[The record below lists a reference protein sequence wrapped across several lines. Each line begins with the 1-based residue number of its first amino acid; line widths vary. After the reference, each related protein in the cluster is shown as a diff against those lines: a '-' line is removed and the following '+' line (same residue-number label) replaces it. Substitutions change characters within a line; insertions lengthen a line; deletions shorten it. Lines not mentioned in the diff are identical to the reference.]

1 MTATSEGISTPKGRG
16 RPGLRYLPAVDGMRA
31 LAVAAVVAYH
41 AGFGWARAGF
51 LGVDVFFVV
60 SGFLITS
67 LLLADRRRT
76 GGIGF
81 REFWRRRALR
91 LLPALFVL
99 LAVCAIAVPI
109 IASDQASRL
118 HGDLLGAVGY
128 FTNWRLI
135 FQHQSYFQA
144 IGRPPILQHLWSLAI
159 EEQFYLLW
167 PLILFGLLIW
177 RRSGRRV
184 VGPILLGIAGST
196 LLMALLYHP
205 ATDPSRVYYGTD
217 TRVETLLVG
226 AALACLWVPDRLA
239 GEVPPR
245 ARLLIEGI
253 GTAALI
259 GLAAIM
265 WSSNQFD
272 SFLYRGGF
280 LLVAVLTALA
290 IAVASHPAAHRFQAV
305 LGCGVLVW
313 IGRRSYGIYLW
324 HWPIFM
330 VTRPGIDIALTGLPL
345 QALRVGLTL
354 GVAELSYRFI
364 ERPARNGA
372 LGRMWS
378 ELRTLPSR
386 LTLPSGRTALLA
398 GGIIAGVAA
407 LVVGVVVPHQAPLPP
422 SFLSHVASAEAPP
435 PTSTAPTTVAT
446 TPSADP
452 DSRDVPAIGL
462 RGPSTSTSTPTSSPT
477 TTAPPPPVV
486 VTAIGDSVMLEA
498 LPALHQH
505 IPNLYANAAI
515 SRQFG
520 AAVPLVA
527 QLAAAG
533 QLGNDLI
540 IHLGTNGRIIGNDIR
555 AIMTAATPTR
565 KVIFVNVKASRPWES
580 SDNNTLRTVTAQ
592 YPNAVLVDW
601 HSFGDAHPLMFWSD
615 GIHLKPQFIDT
626 YASLIAAAVA

>member
-1 MTATSEGISTPKGRG
+1 MTATRERISTPKGRG

-31 LAVAAVVAYH
+31 LAVAAVIAYH

-67 LLLADRRRT
+67 LLLADRRQS

-99 LAVCAIAVPI
+99 LAVCAVTVPI

-118 HGDLLGAVGY
+118 HGDLLAAVGY
-128 FTNWRLI
+128 ATNWRLI

-167 PLILFGLLIW
+167 PLILFGLLLW
-177 RRSGRRV
+177 RRRASRV
-184 VGPILLGIAGST
+184 VGPILLAIVGST
-196 LLMALLYHP
+196 VLMAVLYHP

-217 TRVETLLVG
+217 TRMETILVG
-226 AALACLWVPDRLA
+226 AALACVWLPDRLV
-239 GEVPPR
+239 GDVSPR
-245 ARLLIEGI
+245 ARLLIEGA

-259 GLAAIM
+259 GVGTIM

-305 LGCGVLVW
+305 LGCGLLVW

-378 ELRTLPSR
+378 ELRTLPGR
-386 LTLPSGRTALLA
+386 LTLPSGRTALVA
-398 GGIIAGVAA
+398 GGIVAGVAA

-435 PTSTAPTTVAT
+435 PTTTPLTTVAT
-446 TPSADP
+446 TTPTDP

-462 RGPSTSTSTPTSSPT
+462 RGPVTSTSTSTST
-477 TTAPPPPVV
+477 TTAPPPPAV
-486 VTAIGDSVMLEA
+486 VTAIGDSVMLET

-505 IPNLYANAAI
+505 IPNLYANAAV

-527 QLAAAG
+527 QLAASG

-540 IHLGTNGRIIGNDIR
+540 IDLGTNGRIIGTDIQ
-555 AIMTAATPTR
+555 AIMTAATPVR
-565 KVIFVNVKASRPWES
+565 KVVFVNVKASRPWES

-601 HSFGDAHPLMFWSD
+601 HTFGDAHPSIFWSD

-626 YASLIAAAVA
+626 YARLVAAAVS